1 MASKLK
7 EGYKMKDEHGWSL
20 LMNIAKAFA
29 GIFGFIMAIIGIR
42 KELTEQKEVRPDEN
56 PKFYDDEY

>member
-1 MASKLK
+1 
-7 EGYKMKDEHGWSL
+7 MKDEQHGWSL